1 MLSPFFLAVLGAV
14 AQASAG
20 RVDTVRLPVSLE
32 LTEARTPVAAE
43 FGVLTGLALDR
54 AGDLYVADVDRAH
67 IWVFDSAGRSR
78 GTIGRK
84 GEGPGEFTVP
94 SGLAFDAQERLYV
107 RDLVR
112 VSRFRFDASRGLVA
126 RFDTAFRGPLY
137 PNWHWGRASRFDR
150 VGRFYYPRTVSRQ
163 SRGLPTQNFFYRYS
177 AAGQLLDS
185 LPVPTYDNEPAT
197 VFFAT
202 GPGSGR
208 MLPGLGSVPFAP
220 LPVWDAT
227 PAGTIISGSGRA
239 YELIET
245 DSVGTVLRRIRRFV
259 PADPIDPRER
269 ADSVRALRARLDS
282 LPVPRERVRGLP
294 DEVAAVRVPDRYP
307 AYQAVFA
314 APDGFL
320 WVRRW
325 PSGDR
330 QRTLFD
336 VFDRAGRL
344 VRVVVLPR
352 VILNDPTPVLLATVV
367 VAAVADPVSGAVGV
381 IRFGDARRQH

>member
-14 AQASAG
+14 AQAGAG
-20 RVDTVRLPVSLE
+20 RVDTVRLPISLE
-32 LTEARTPVAAE
+32 LSEARTPVAAE
-43 FGVLTGLALDR
+43 FGSLTGLALDR
-54 AGDLYVADVDRAH
+54 AGNLYLADVDRAH

-94 SGLAFDAQERLYV
+94 SGIAFDAQERLYV

-150 VGRFYYPRTVSRQ
+150 VGRLYYPRTVIRQ

-177 AAGQLLDS
+177 EAGRLLDS
-185 LPVPTYDNEPAT
+185 LAVPAYDNEPAT
-197 VFFAT
+197 PFFAT
-202 GPGSGR
+202 GPGGGR
-208 MLPGLGSVPFAP
+208 MLPGLGYVPFAP

-245 DSVGTVLRRIRRFV
+245 DSAGTVLRRIRRSV
-259 PADPIDPRER
+259 PADPIDPRVR
-269 ADSVRALRARLDS
+269 ADSVRALRRRLDS
-282 LPVPRERVRGLP
+282 IPVARDRVQGLP
-294 DEVAAVRVPDRYP
+294 SDVAAVRVPDHLP

-314 APDGFL
+314 APDGFI

-325 PSGDR
+325 PSGDS

-336 VFDRAGRL
+336 VFDRTGHL
-344 VRVVVLPR
+344 VRVVVLPV
-352 VILNDPTPVLLATVV
+352 VILIAWQLGRLT
-367 VAAVADPVSGAVGV
+367 ADG
-381 IRFGDARRQH
+381 